1 MAKLQKHL
9 LPGNVPSAF
18 PPHTL
23 SICMI
28 VKNEEE
34 SLPGCLDSING
45 LAEEIVIVD
54 TGSTD
59 RTVEIAKAHGAKVI
73 ASDWRDDF
81 SYSRNISL
89 DHATSEWVLWL
100 DADDRVEEP
109 SKKQILRLK
118 NEINNPITLF
128 GFKVKNTNDK
138 GMGDIFMQVRMF
150 PNDKR
155 LRFEWPIHEQIVL
168 SGDRCGYKVL
178 YLNEVEILHSGYH
191 DENLKQKKA
200 LRNRAI
206 IEKGLKTYG
215 AYPSYVAAYGD
226 TFFMREEW
234 EKGIEIYKS
243 VLNIPDSRR
252 KHSDIYE
259 FMFVTIALGYMHLKK
274 TAEALEWVDKGLK
287 DAPDRLE
294 LLFLGGDTSWDA
306 GDFDRAFGYYKRAAN
321 APERFSTTPVDAVA
335 LKSKALMRQG
345 KIHQRRREFAE
356 AKECFLKI
364 NRMNANFFDT
374 PIALGEV
381 YFEEG
386 RILEALKS
394 FSDSIQRFPGADPL
408 PYRYLGEICS
418 RVGRGDEAENF
429 YEKGL
434 SFFPEDI
441 SLLEGLKN
449 FYRDKGETEKYL
461 ELGRR
466 TAEARARQGKVT

>member
-9 LPGNVPSAF
+9 LPGNIPSLF

-34 SLPGCLDSING
+34 SLSGCLDSIKG
-45 LAEEIVIVD
+45 IAEEIVIVD

-59 RTVEIAKAHGAKVI
+59 RTVEIARSHGAKVI

-89 DHATSEWVLWL
+89 DHATSEWILWL

-109 SKKQILRLK
+109 SRKQLLRLK
-118 NEINNPITLF
+118 NEINNPVTLF
-128 GFKVKNTNDK
+128 GFKVKNLNK
-138 GMGDIFMQVRMF
+138 QGMGDIFMQVRMF

-168 SGDRCGYKVL
+168 SGSKCGYKVI
-178 YLNEVEILHSGYH
+178 YLNEIEILHSGYH
-191 DENLKQKKA
+191 DETLRRKKA

-206 IEKGLKTYG
+206 IEKGLEKYG
-215 AYPSYVAAYGD
+215 GYPSYAAAYGD
-226 TFFMREEW
+226 TYFMAEEW
-234 EKGIEIYKS
+234 EKGIEAYKS
-243 VLNIPDSRR
+243 VLDIPDCRK

-259 FMFVTIALGYMHLKK
+259 FMFVTVALGYMHLKK
-274 TAEALEWVDKGLK
+274 TKEALEWVDKGLK
-287 DAPDRLE
+287 NTPDKLE

-306 GDFDRAFGYYKRAAN
+306 GDFDRAFGYYKRAAE
-321 APERFSTTPVDAVA
+321 APERFSTTPVDPVA

-345 KIHQRRREFAE
+345 KIHQRRREFTE
-356 AKECFLKI
+356 AKQCFFKI
-364 NRMNANFFDT
+364 RQMNANFFDT

-381 YFEEG
+381 YLEEG
-386 RILEALKS
+386 NLIEALKS
-394 FSDSIQRFPGADPL
+394 FSDAVLRFPGADPL
-408 PYRYLGEICS
+408 PYRALGEICI

-429 YEKGL
+429 YDKGL
-434 SFFPEDI
+434 SFFPDDI
-441 SLLEGLKN
+441 PLLDGLKKY
-449 FYRDKGETEKYL
+449 YRDKGETEKYL

-466 TAEARARQGKVT
+466 AVEARTRQGKVA